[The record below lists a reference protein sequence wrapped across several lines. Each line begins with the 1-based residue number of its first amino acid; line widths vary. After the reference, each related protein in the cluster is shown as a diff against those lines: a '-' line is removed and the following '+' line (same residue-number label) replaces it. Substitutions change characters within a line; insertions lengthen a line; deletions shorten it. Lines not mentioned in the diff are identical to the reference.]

1 MELDI
6 LRENI
11 DRVDAKILELLNER
25 FDYCIAIGEIKKR
38 EGMQSVYVAS
48 REQEIIDY
56 LSQDEEYPGLVK
68 TIWPVIMY
76 FSREL
81 QKQL

>member
-6 LRENI
+6 LREDI
-11 DRVDAKILELLNER
+11 DRVDQEILALLNER
-25 FDYCIAIGEIKKR
+25 FGYCIAIGEIKKR
-38 EGMQSVYVAS
+38 EGLQSVYVPE
-48 REQEIIDY
+48 REQEIINY
-56 LSQDEEYPGLVK
+56 LSQDEDYPGLVK